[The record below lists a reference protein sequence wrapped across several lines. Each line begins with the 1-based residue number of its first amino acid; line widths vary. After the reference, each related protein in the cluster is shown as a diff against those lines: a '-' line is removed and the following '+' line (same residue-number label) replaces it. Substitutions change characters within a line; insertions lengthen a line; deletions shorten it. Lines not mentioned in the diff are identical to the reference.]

1 MKEASL
7 RLRLVVRRHNLPEV
21 RVLFSIGLQG
31 EPTIANLLEQVNE
44 TVPLESPDWGLD
56 DYVVE
61 IEDSH
66 GHAFECLH
74 FQGVS
79 TILDRD
85 EEVIIRPLFTVDRKK
100 RLLSGRDQISADGK
114 HLVDGVPFGRPR
126 LKVPRGRPPIDI
138 PPLKKR
144 RITFDQEEDDSAE
157 EEEDDEDDDVYQEGR
172 DNIEEEED
180 SPLLLTEY
188 GEDTEELGGVRVAAV
203 FDDADNSDEGQD
215 TMRDEEEEEG
225 DLEEAEEAEE
235 VEEDEEEDYDVEEE
249 EIDEAELLDE
259 LRDIQRDNDIEADA
273 EPSPAQEA
281 EPAQQQPTA
290 PSPDPDLARLN
301 KITALRRAFPAVD
314 CHIYE
319 DVLRRNDLNERMSY
333 RELSKSYEASMTLD
347 EMGDLLASFSCPVLP
362 SSSTFDAGAE
372 EEEEEAESDAE
383 STSSLVKRYDQHGFP
398 SGSILEGS
406 ASRIAVEALRRA
418 GHSFRTPVHTKFDDA
433 GGEEAEPTSAS
444 RQSTTD
450 RVVGRSSEE
459 SGQLRQGHNADEIVL
474 DEDEEDSDT
483 SDSSSSDSE
492 EEDESDQEASDDE
505 SEDEEDDDNGDAS
518 DNDSSSD
525 SDSDDTSS
533 DDSSEDSDDSQEDS
547 GPEVASTKPS
557 AKPALSQGDLSRGSS
572 GKGSQQTAQSGR
584 SKEARKGH
592 TETQDAN
599 MEDES
604 SSSEDSSDSSSA
616 SESDESSSD
625 ESSDDASKQRTT
637 SSSTLASAK
646 TGIIGSNKASTKSLP
661 AVTTKRSPPG
671 QGLKKTRSRNARRK
685 EALKARRAE
694 LAKAATP
701 STTVLAA
708 IGSDEQ
714 PEVNN
719 SEFLQRKKALLEKLA
734 SGTSETA
741 SSEPRDAAS
750 AAQPDTVMD
759 GNEVP
764 SIQEMPEQLR
774 ESAAADTAAEP
785 ASQRRS
791 KLDVS
796 AGRRMLFAS
805 LGLRNPK
812 NKADEEKIRGDL
824 MKGVRPLVNHRI
836 SETAPGEKDESA
848 IAEPASEGPENEDAE
863 AWRTKIIYRAVEC
876 CQEDVE
882 LSEPP
887 FPFVQRWDPQQQ
899 NAWRDRRGGRGKRKQ
914 RNQAGFY
921 EDDSTLPSA
930 KKQKQWDDR
939 VDGDSSFADNANDD
953 TQGQDA
959 ELNYDDIPDSV
970 LDKTPA
976 EQPSQL
982 TDMDDLPS
990 LPKDL
995 TTLSP
1000 LHLAEAK
1007 PGMVI
1012 TWKQML
1018 VSKAT
1023 NWAPQVLDLTA
1034 VIVSIDEA
1042 AEELRVVLARRD
1054 RHLDG
1059 NEKTFDEDGNRVY
1072 DRFDAPDDDDDTDSN
1087 NAEGYRT
1094 IQYSDMMDPRIVQ
1107 QPLPSLEKTTLHTIV
1122 ESQDQADMVMA
1133 DSEGHTGDGLEKE
1146 ASDDL
1151 HNAMLTPNDHH
1162 EPEKEHREFPTN
1174 PENHGRN
1181 NRPDESS
1188 YGSVIPDSMPNGQ
1201 IEYPDHVLGDNSD
1214 GEAQDISIT
1223 DDRRHDISAMI
1234 QEAGFRSDVTPAVA
1248 TEPRFSMEDLSS
1260 PSRQLEEMS
1269 EAAAASSHK
1278 ASSSSGQAHS
1288 ARSVSSLHNT
1298 TKPASFDGAADQP
1311 SPPANEQDTPKA
1323 NSAGDT
1329 VVYPQLPVITS
1340 SASSVHSGRQP
1351 DNDISMDWGD
1361 DDLLHR
1367 SEELGEEAG
1376 TLDDSRIETKMDG
1389 STPTK
1394 PAAPVTDDNDR
1405 PFDSSPLPTLDELFC
1420 TASQSRATQSPVRA
1434 KLSAA
1439 AKPRK
1444 PEAMRD
1450 LEYEEIMRR
1459 VDDSDGSEEDLDQ
1472 IKESTHPTPNSITW
1486 DEQRGQIKEERW
1498 SQDAVGASKNKK
1510 TDKQTSSP
1518 PSVVEAASPVPKL
1531 ESVLPSISPPRK
1543 RRAAA
1548 QQKRDGRFSIPE
1560 GSQVVSFLTSSPEPE
1575 VEEHYAED
1583 SVDSTYEDPDPD
1595 PPGGCGW
1602 VKRALPGR
1610 ADRTRRGVSLSAL
1623 PADWGRRANGAGKRP
1638 SSSLNGGKAGRG
1650 KRKTSAR
1657 F

>member
-1 MKEASL
+1 MKEVSL

-66 GHAFECLH
+66 GTAFECLH

-100 RLLSGRDQISADGK
+100 RLLSGRHQISADGR

-126 LKVPRGRPPIDI
+126 LKVPRGRPPVDI

-144 RITFDQEEDDSAE
+144 RITFDQEEDDGP
-157 EEEDDEDDDVYQEGR
+157 EEDEGEDEDDDDYQEGR
-172 DNIEEEED
+172 DDIEEEED

-188 GEDTEELGGVRVAAV
+188 GEDTEEPGGVRVAAV

-215 TMRDEEEEEG
+215 AMRDEEEEER
-225 DLEEAEEAEE
+225 DLEEAEEPEE
-235 VEEDEEEDYDVEEE
+235 YEEEDYDVEEE

-259 LRDIQRDNDIEADA
+259 LRDIQRDNDIVADVD
-273 EPSPAQEA
+273 PSPNQKA

-347 EMGDLLASFSCPVLP
+347 EMGHLLASFSCPVLP
-362 SSSTFDAGAE
+362 SSSTFDAGA
-372 EEEEEAESDAE
+372 EEEEAESDAE

-418 GHSFRTPVHTKFDDA
+418 GHSVRTPVHTKFDDA
-433 GGEEAEPTSAS
+433 EGEKAEPTSAS
-444 RQSTTD
+444 RPSTTD
-450 RVVGRSSEE
+450 RVGGRSPEA
-459 SGQLRQGHNADEIVL
+459 GKQLRQGHNSDKIVL
-474 DEDEEDSDT
+474 DEDEDEDDSDT

-492 EEDESDQEASDDE
+492 DDEESDQEVSDDE
-505 SEDEEDDDNGDAS
+505 SEDHDDNGDAS

-533 DDSSEDSDDSQEDS
+533 EDSSEDSDDSQEDS

-557 AKPALSQGDLSRGSS
+557 AKPSLSQGDLSRGSS
-572 GKGSQQTAQSGR
+572 VKGSQQTIQSSR

-592 TETQDAN
+592 TEAQDAN
-599 MEDES
+599 LEDQS
-604 SSSEDSSDSSSA
+604 SSSEDSLDSS

-637 SSSTLASAK
+637 SSSTIASGK
-646 TGIIGSNKASTKSLP
+646 TGVLANKASTQTLP
-661 AVTTKRSPPG
+661 AANTKRSPPG

-685 EALKARRAE
+685 EALKAKKAG
-694 LAKAATP
+694 LAKPATP
-701 STTVLAA
+701 SAAVLASS
-708 IGSDEQ
+708 GSGEP
-714 PEVNN
+714 PEANN

-734 SGTSETA
+734 GGTSETA

-764 SIQEMPEQLR
+764 SIQEMPEQLL
-774 ESAAADTAAEP
+774 ESAAATTAAEP
-785 ASQRRS
+785 ALQRRS
-791 KLDVS
+791 KLDVG

-812 NKADEEKIRGDL
+812 TKADEEKIRGDL

-848 IAEPASEGPENEDAE
+848 IAEPASEGPENENAE
-863 AWRTKIIYRAVEC
+863 AWRSKIIYRAVEC
-876 CQEDVE
+876 CQEGVE

-930 KKQKQWDDR
+930 KKQKQWDDG
-939 VDGDSSFADNANDD
+939 VDGDSSYAGNANDN

-970 LDKTPA
+970 PDKTVA

-1000 LHLAEAK
+1000 LHLGEAK

-1012 TWKQML
+1012 TWKQMV

-1034 VIVSIDEA
+1034 VIVSIDEPT
-1042 AEELRVVLARRD
+1042 EELRVVLARRD

-1072 DRFDAPDDDDDTDSN
+1072 DRFDAPDDDDDTDGN

-1146 ASDDL
+1146 ASDSI
-1151 HNAMLTPNDHH
+1151 HGEMLTPNDHH
-1162 EPEKEHREFPTN
+1162 EPAKEQCEVPAN
-1174 PENHGRN
+1174 SENNGRN
-1181 NRPDESS
+1181 DRPDESS

-1201 IEYPDHVLGDNSD
+1201 IEYPDHVLCDNSD
-1214 GEAQDISIT
+1214 GESQDISIT

-1234 QEAGFRSDVTPAVA
+1234 QEAGFRFDVTSAVA
-1248 TEPRFSMEDLSS
+1248 TEPRFSIEDLSS

-1288 ARSVSSLHNT
+1288 ARSVSSLHGT

-1311 SPPANEQDTPKA
+1311 SPPANDQDTPKA

-1329 VVYPQLPVITS
+1329 VAYPQLPGAAS

-1351 DNDISMDWGD
+1351 DNDFSMDRGE

-1376 TLDDSRIETKMDG
+1376 TLDDWRIETKMDG

-1394 PAAPVTDDNDR
+1394 PAAPVTDDSDR

-1434 KLSAA
+1434 KLSSA
-1439 AKPRK
+1439 AKPHK

-1459 VDDSDGSEEDLDQ
+1459 VDDSDGSEQDLDQ
-1472 IKESTHPTPNSITW
+1472 IKESTHPTPSSITW

-1498 SQDAVGASKNKK
+1498 GQDVVGASTKKNA
-1510 TDKQTSSP
+1510 DKPTASP
-1518 PSVVEAASPVPKL
+1518 PSGVKAASPVPKQ
-1531 ESVLPSISPPRK
+1531 EPVLPPPISPPRK

-1548 QQKRDGRFSIPE
+1548 QQKRNGRFSIPD

-1583 SVDSTYEDPDPD
+1583 SVDSTYEDPEPD
-1595 PPGGCGW
+1595 PPGGAGW

-1610 ADRTRRGVSLSAL
+1610 ADRARRGVSLSAL
-1623 PADWGRRANGAGKRP
+1623 PADGGRRTNGAGKRP
-1638 SSSLNGGKAGRG
+1638 SSSLNGAKAGRG
-1650 KRKTSAR
+1650 RRKTSAR